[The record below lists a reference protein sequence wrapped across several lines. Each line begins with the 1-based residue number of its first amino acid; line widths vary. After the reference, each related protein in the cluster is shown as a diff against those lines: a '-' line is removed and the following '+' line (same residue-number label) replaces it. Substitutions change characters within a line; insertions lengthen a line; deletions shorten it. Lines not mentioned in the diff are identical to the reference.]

1 MKSLNAGCME
11 DTMAF
16 KFASPGQVQAWS
28 GNPEPDGESLL
39 GIDSFF
45 KKPSPPK
52 WKSSLAH
59 MPQADLI
66 PLTPVSRNRNL
77 QFLK

>member
-1 MKSLNAGCME
+1 MKSLNAGCVE

-16 KFASPGQVQAWS
+16 KFVSPGQVQAWS

-52 WKSSLAH
+52 
-59 MPQADLI
+59 
-66 PLTPVSRNRNL
+66 
-77 QFLK
+77 